1 MTSFKLEEFDF
12 PSDHLPGL
20 QGKPMLNNWPVVYVL
35 NGPGE
40 KGRGN
45 IYLGETHSF
54 SSRMRQHLQNDE
66 KRENLKTVRVV
77 LDETFNKSVCL
88 DLESQLIKYAAG
100 DGSNNVLNRNIG
112 VVDPEYYNRAK
123 YREIFDDIFE
133 ELREAGV
140 FQRTIPQITNSA
152 LFKLSPFKALNQDQ
166 AAAAVDIMEGLVED
180 LADDTELG
188 NLVFVEGDPGTG
200 KTVVA
205 IYLMKLIT
213 DIGEGRD
220 VGEAD
225 GEVDMDT
232 VFSEFFLPGNREV
245 FQGLKI
251 ALVVPQQ
258 ALRKSIQ
265 NVFDKTPGLS
275 KNMVIDQ
282 WDVADDPDT
291 FDLIIVDEAH
301 RLNQL
306 ASQASGVRNSKFHDI
321 NERLFG
327 GEKPD
332 ASQLDW
338 LRAKSRQVI
347 LMLDQKQTVRPAD
360 LPIEEYQELLM
371 GEGGRAPRKYR
382 LYTQMRSLGG
392 NDYIQYVHDVLSP
405 SPPAHA
411 RGFGEYEVGLVD
423 SPATLVELI
432 HEREEQHGLSRLVAG
447 YAWKWASKKDASAY
461 DIDLGEGVRLQWNTK
476 LLDWVGSKESVNEA
490 GSIHTV
496 QGYDL
501 NYTGVIIGEDLKY
514 DPVAKSLYIDRANYF
529 DQPGKQNNKMRNR
542 PTTDE
547 MLLEYITNIYAVLMT
562 RGIQGT
568 FIHVVNPELRKYMRQ
583 FFPTLG

>member
-12 PSDHLPGL
+12 ASDRLPESRD
-20 QGKPMLNNWPVVYVL
+20 QPMLNNWPVVYVL

-54 SSRMRQHLQNDE
+54 SSRMRQHIQNDE
-66 KRENLKTVRVV
+66 KREKLKTVRVV

-112 VVDPEYYNRAK
+112 VADPEYYNRAK
-123 YREIFDDIFE
+123 YRKTFDDIFE

-152 LFKLSPFKALNQDQ
+152 LFKLSPFKSLNEDQ
-166 AAAAVDIMEGLVED
+166 AAAAVDIMDGLVED
-180 LADDTELG
+180 LAEDTELG

-213 DIGEGRD
+213 DIGDGRD

-232 VFSEFFLPGNREV
+232 VFSEFFLPGSREV

-258 ALRKSIQ
+258 SLRKSIQ

-306 ASQASGVRNSKFHDI
+306 ASQASGVRNSKFHEI
-321 NERLFG
+321 NEKLFG

-347 LMLDQKQTVRPAD
+347 LMLDRKQTVRPAD
-360 LPIEEYQELLM
+360 LPAEEYQELLM
-371 GEGGRAPRKYR
+371 GGGGKEPRKYR

-405 SPPAHA
+405 SPPAHQQE
-411 RGFGEYEVGLVD
+411 FGEYEVGLVN
-423 SPATLVELI
+423 SPDTLVRLI
-432 HEREEQHGLSRLVAG
+432 REREEEHGLSRIVAG
-447 YAWKWASKKDASAY
+447 YAWRWASKKDASAY

-476 LLDWVGSKESVNEA
+476 LLDWVGSKESINEA
-490 GSIHTV
+490 GSIHTI

-501 NYTGVIIGEDLKY
+501 NYAGVIIGEDLKY
-514 DPVAKSLYIDRANYF
+514 DPVAQRLCIDRANYF

-547 MLLEYITNIYAVLMT
+547 MLLEYITNIYVVLMT
-562 RGIQGT
+562 RGIRGT

-583 FFPTLG
+583 FFPVLG